1 MELKFKLEFYDDKVA
16 DWYHKAELTEFKTE
30 SGDGADIT
38 KKLVVR
44 FLAPGKIEIGDVTVS
59 FTPTWHDYLVNI
71 HSDDIGDGVFDYKIT
86 VTPKSAGDSFEH
98 SLSKVHI
105 GVNKSSEKA
114 PVWSA
119 FRESFVAAADSEP
132 SVEGLLDVKCDDA
145 PAGLETAELEL
156 RWVRGSKSEPLS
168 LEFGKS
174 KSFSLPAG
182 TYQIYAAS
190 ELKTKDGTLRAP
202 AILSSKEIIITKGQ
216 STEFHIKFGSLEH
229 SSTIDVLLDLSDYPE
244 LHGEEV
250 MISFKLKGDAGSQ
263 KYFTLLS
270 GKKLHFE
277 KLPVEGEF
285 IIHAVDIRLNNKYY
299 KFKDEAVRLD
309 GRYHQVT
316 FNKDFIQVED
326 DSKADALLH
335 INVRAEKSVSKTF
348 SLLLVDNHN
357 VEAPRQYRFGD
368 ILAKSGSYEQSVHL
382 AAGSYQVE
390 FGAFVHEGIVYHL
403 DVNPNPLR
411 VGSSESVTLDIALV
425 EGANL
430 YVKGFPK
437 FLSFGGCADMVPS
450 DLDDF
455 VEARVS
461 SLFKYAGN
469 DGAGDE
475 NVFLEPEKEPTSKAI
490 KLAREVSAKLKD
502 STPVLPV
509 MVSYTCNFSG
519 GDAVGKLGNESAHK
533 FSFANF
539 IQALSMAEDAYHEK
553 DHPVPAGFIV
563 NPDFLGECQ
572 KHGFLPEQ
580 EVKVRKPL
588 EEALAY
594 HKSHSTHKVSNADI
608 EVPDDITDT
617 LKGYIK
623 AVNWLVR
630 IIAPHVVIGWQVNLW
645 GVASSSW
652 IYGDAEYAE
661 VYDPR
666 DGGLK
671 KHKMTINP
679 QLAGELIAKYA
690 LYLGVFE
697 DIKFTRKNGLH
708 EVVKGADF
716 MAVDRY
722 EADDFTDR
730 GYGNGYCYS
739 PYEWGRLFEFC
750 ASLSRHLRKPVMP
763 WQIPASHLAT
773 KLDNVARFSNVPS
786 EPFEKQHW
794 GSGGSYLMGH
804 PEIGADANKIHDT
817 LLAVKFTAHPEMGED
832 AKALFSRHKW
842 DLSKPKYLDFP
853 TYGIFHVQ
861 LGGGMTTGVVST
873 IGDPSDWMR
882 KRLHDY
888 RDKPVM
894 FEPEKRA

>member
-1 MELKFKLEFYDDKVA
+1 M
-16 DWYHKAELTEFKTE
+16 
-30 SGDGADIT
+30 
-38 KKLVVR
+38 
-44 FLAPGKIEIGDVTVS
+44 
-59 FTPTWHDYLVNI
+59 
-71 HSDDIGDGVFDYKIT
+71 
-86 VTPKSAGDSFEH
+86 
-98 SLSKVHI
+98 
-105 GVNKSSEKA
+105 
-114 PVWSA
+114 
-119 FRESFVAAADSEP
+119 
-132 SVEGLLDVKCDDA
+132 
-145 PAGLETAELEL
+145 
-156 RWVRGSKSEPLS
+156 
-168 LEFGKS
+168 
-174 KSFSLPAG
+174 
-182 TYQIYAAS
+182 
-190 ELKTKDGTLRAP
+190 
-202 AILSSKEIIITKGQ
+202 
-216 STEFHIKFGSLEH
+216 
-229 SSTIDVLLDLSDYPE
+229 
-244 LHGEEV
+244 
-250 MISFKLKGDAGSQ
+250 
-263 KYFTLLS
+263 
-270 GKKLHFE
+270 
-277 KLPVEGEF
+277 
-285 IIHAVDIRLNNKYY
+285 
-299 KFKDEAVRLD
+299 
-309 GRYHQVT
+309 
-316 FNKDFIQVED
+316 ED
-326 DSKADALLH
+326 DSKADASLNITVLT
-335 INVRAEKSVSKTF
+335 EKSVNKFFT
-348 SLLLVDNHN
+348 LNLIDEHN
-357 VEAPRQYRFGD
+357 SEAPRQYRFSNVPAKNGD
-368 ILAKSGSYEQSVHL
+368 YKQTIQLAEGSYRVKSGSFVYEGV
-382 AAGSYQVE
+382 
-390 FGAFVHEGIVYHL
+390 VYHI
-403 DVNPNPLR
+403 DVSPNPLR
-411 VGSSESVTLDIALV
+411 VASNAPARLEITVV

-430 YVKGFPK
+430 FVKGFPK

-450 DLDDF
+450 DVEDF
-455 VEARVS
+455 VEARIS

-475 NVFLEPEKEPTSKAI
+475 NVFLEREKEPTSRAI
-490 KLAREVSAKLKD
+490 KLAQGVSAKLKD

-539 IQALSMAEDAYHEK
+539 IQALSMAEDEYHEK

-588 EEALAY
+588 EEALSY
-594 HKSHSTHKVSNADI
+594 HKGHPTHKVSKADI
-608 EVPDDITDT
+608 EIPDDITDT

-623 AVNWLVR
+623 AVNWLAR

-652 IYGDAEYAE
+652 IYGDTEYAE

-666 DGGLK
+666 GGGLK
-671 KHKMTINP
+671 KLKMTINP

-697 DIKFTRKNGLH
+697 DIKFTRKNGSP
-708 EVVKGADF
+708 EVAEGADF

-739 PYEWGRLFEFC
+739 PYEWDRLFEFC

-773 KLDNVARFSNVPS
+773 KMDNVARFSKDPS

-888 RDKPVM
+888 RDMPVM
-894 FEPEKRA
+894 FEPDKPANFS